1 MARRIATASST
12 ISSPTPTSTAT
23 TSTSE
28 PRPTPA
34 AARVVPISTP
44 STPSAPALPALP
56 AVTLGWVVGC
66 EQGSGPLVDFPGSP
80 HGPTPARL
88 LAALTLP
95 ALQAAAAARQPVAL
109 VFERGDP
116 TLPLITGL
124 VQSPSPSST
133 SSEARIDGKRVVIT
147 GEEEVELR
155 CGEAS
160 ITLNK
165 SGKLVIRGAYVETR
179 AKGTNRIKGGSVQI
193 N

>member
-1 MARRIATASST
+1 MAARRNMAASA
-12 ISSPTPTSTAT
+12 P
-23 TSTSE
+23 
-28 PRPTPA
+28 
-34 AARVVPISTP
+34 RVVQL
-44 STPSAPALPALP
+44 APPAEAAALPAI
-56 AVTLGWVVGC
+56 TLGWVV
-66 EQGSGPLVDFPGSP
+66 EAGPAGPHIDYPGNP

-88 LAALTLP
+88 LVALTT
-95 ALQAAAAARQPVAL
+95 ATLQAAAAARQPVAL

-116 TLPLITGL
+116 SLPLITGL
-124 VQSPSPSST
+124 VQAPAT
-133 SSEARIDGKRVVIT
+133 QEARVDGKRVVIT

-160 ITLNK
+160 IVLSK

>member
-1 MARRIATASST
+1 MAARRIATASS
-12 ISSPTPTSTAT
+12 PTSTAT
-23 TSTSE
+23 TATRA

-34 AARVVPISTP
+34 AARVVPL
-44 STPSAPALPALP
+44 SAPSMSPALP

-66 EQGSGPLVDFPGSP
+66 EQDSGPLVDFPGNP

-124 VQSPSPSST
+124 VQSPSPSSTSST

>member
-1 MARRIATASST
+1 MAARRIAN
-12 ISSPTPTSTAT
+12 ISPAIPT
-23 TSTSE
+23 
-28 PRPTPA
+28 
-34 AARVVPISTP
+34 
-44 STPSAPALPALP
+44 LP
-56 AVTLGWVVGC
+56 AVTLGWIVSC
-66 EQGSGPLVDFPGSP
+66 EPTSGPLVEFPGNP

-88 LAALTLP
+88 LAAITLP
-95 ALQAAAAARQPVAL
+95 ALQTAVATRQPVAL
-109 VFERGDP
+109 VFERGDA

-124 VQSPSPSST
+124 VQPAIVAPARST
-133 SSEARIDGKRVVIT
+133 SSEARIDGKRIVIT

>member
-1 MARRIATASST
+1 MAARRIAS
-12 ISSPTPTSTAT
+12 ISPPIPTAT
-23 TSTSE
+23 ATTETATSTSE
-28 PRPTPA
+28 PRPTAA
-34 AARVVPISTP
+34 AARIVPLCP
-44 STPSAPALPALP
+44 PSAAPALP

-66 EQGSGPLVDFPGSP
+66 EPGSCPLVDFPGNP

-88 LAALTLP
+88 LAAITLP

-124 VQSPSPSST
+124 VQSPPT
-133 SSEARIDGKRVVIT
+133 TVAPASEARIDGKRVVIT

>member
-1 MARRIATASST
+1 MAARRIATASSS
-12 ISSPTPTSTAT
+12 IPTSTSPTA
-23 TSTSE
+23 S
-28 PRPTPA
+28 TPA
-34 AARVVPISTP
+34 SARVVPLATP
-44 STPSAPALPALP
+44 STPPASPALP

-66 EQGSGPLVDFPGSP
+66 EQGSGPLVDFPGNP

-88 LAALTLP
+88 LAAVTLP
-95 ALQAAAAARQPVAL
+95 ALQAAAATRQPVAL

-124 VQSPSPSST
+124 VQSPSPSSASST

-160 ITLNK
+160 ITLSK

>member
-1 MARRIATASST
+1 MAARRNMAAS
-12 ISSPTPTSTAT
+12 TP
-23 TSTSE
+23 
-28 PRPTPA
+28 
-34 AARVVPISTP
+34 RVVQL
-44 STPSAPALPALP
+44 APPAQAAALP
-56 AVTLGWVVGC
+56 AVTLGWIVDA
-66 EQGSGPLVDFPGSP
+66 GPAGPHIDYPGNP

-88 LAALTLP
+88 LVALTT
-95 ALQAAAAARQPVAL
+95 ATLQAAAAARQPVAL

-116 TLPLITGL
+116 ALPLITGL
-124 VQSPSPSST
+124 VQAPAT
-133 SSEARIDGKRVVIT
+133 QEARVDGKRVVIT

-160 ITLNK
+160 IVLSK